1 MTPLVSVIL
10 TSYNKPLTIASAIES
25 VLNQTY
31 SNWELFIM
39 DDNSSKEIV
48 AIIKKYLTDSRI
60 SYFNSHVLDSER
72 YKTTRY
78 ATLINEAISKSRG
91 DYLTYLTDD
100 NIFLPNRLET
110 MVYYLQHPNIDIV
123 YSNQLVKWVDERTGR
138 QREGV
143 RRVSGQLKNA
153 AGRVDH
159 CSVMHTRTIAEKVFK
174 KYGSYWDDHPDN
186 WNFGDAVFWNR
197 LTEFNSFYPIRK
209 LLDIAWKGDDSFQK
223 LYTYMPKIIPDGTL
237 VRGLSNDVYVIDKQQ
252 RRKISPKVFQQL
264 HYDPHKVV
272 RIPDPFLFKYKEGE
286 VIDSQIFKNSKLFPN
301 HKLIKS
307 NENSS
312 LYYMQKNKKHLFRN
326 SKALQDFHFHH
337 QVPVKLANS
346 FLHQIPDGTTI
357 EELNDTTTFLPNG
370 VLYKCENSFYICLN
384 NCLHSI
390 EEVVA
395 KKLKQSITNPV
406 IIQPQLLLHFKQ
418 GEPIEFRL

>member
-10 TSYNKPLTIASAIES
+10 TSYNKPLTIANAIES

-39 DDNSSKEIV
+39 DDNSSGGIV
-48 AIIKKYLTDSRI
+48 DIIKKYLTDSRI
-60 SYFNSHVLDSER
+60 SYFNSRVLDSER

-91 DYLTYLTDD
+91 EYLTYLTDD

-143 RRVSGQLKNA
+143 RRTQGNLKNA
-153 AGRVDH
+153 AGKVDH
-159 CSVMHTRTIAEKVFK
+159 CSVMHTRLIAEEVFK

-197 LTEFNSFYPIRK
+197 LTEFKSFYPIRK
-209 LLDIAWKGDDSFQK
+209 VLDIAWKGDDSFQK
-223 LYTYMPKIIPDGTL
+223 LYTYMPKTLPDGTL
-237 VRGLSNDVYVIDKQQ
+237 VRGLSSDVYIIDNQQ
-252 RRKISPKVFQQL
+252 RRRISPQAFQQL
-264 HYDPHKVV
+264 HYQSYRVV
-272 RIPDPFLFKYKEGE
+272 RIPDPFLFKYKEGD
-286 VIDSQIFKNSKLFPN
+286 VIDSQIFKDSKLFPN
-301 HKLIKS
+301 HKLIQS

-312 LYYMQKNKKHLFRN
+312 LYYIQNNKKHLFRN
-326 SKALQDFHFHH
+326 EKALQDFHFH
-337 QVPVKLANS
+337 QQTPVILASSLLN
-346 FLHQIPDGTTI
+346 QISDGATI
-357 EELNDTTTFLPNG
+357 EELKATTTFLPEG

-384 NCLHSI
+384 NCLHAI

-395 KKLKQSITNPV
+395 KKLNQPVTDPV
-406 IIQPQLLLHFKQ
+406 IIHPQLLLHFKQ
-418 GEPIEFRL
+418 GEPIGW